1 MSIPVCFPNMNEEQ
15 MHLMIQYLNALKDEC
30 KDVSECVRWINFVIA
45 DIKIRIK
52 RLEGGENNG
61 SCCNNVIR

>member
-1 MSIPVCFPNMNEEQ
+1 MTIPVCFPNMNEEQ

-30 KDVSECVRWINFVIA
+30 KDVSECVRWINFIIA

-52 RLEGGENNG
+52 RLEGGDK
-61 SCCNNVIR
+61 